1 MTCGTAYL
9 PPVRAFQA
17 DGSCCMH
24 CCGRTS
30 HHHHRHRSVT
40 AQYSVRDDSN
50 EEGEDGSTIP
60 PSSLSSAQSRRQ
72 ALVQM
77 MAIPSALALASASI
91 ADPALAARP
100 EIDSKS
106 GVLFSP
112 KGQML
117 GGGGS
122 DVTRGIKIRDRT
134 KDTAQQQRRSFA
146 NSVGLIQP
154 VYSVRFVT
162 YLSRFILNFDP
173 AARSWWLEAASQ
185 LANKN
190 VGPDAATMAEQLRFA
205 EFAESVEVGLADYFT
220 GPYGSYASLE
230 AAKAGVNARAPATS
244 GGIVNT
250 DSGKKFDFAKL
261 LGFVGKAKKVS
272 SVEKKKLR
280 MSEVKQ
286 KRQGI
291 KNLLTLL
298 KARYTTIGAKE
309 QLALLFA
316 LIDDPNLQPAA
327 EIAGLLGEA
336 DNASVTSLELI
347 GTQDDDSDYRL
358 SSRRGG
364 GYAIDSPLKVEIE
377 PPPAL
382 GQDYRPAKIEP
393 IMRPTSRVL
402 KIRVMDGGV
411 GYKTPPAVTVTQ
423 KGAKRPCDAVA
434 ILDRNGSVE
443 SILVLDPGYG
453 YGNVNDRRGP
463 TEPTVEIAPPQR
475 KGGKQ
480 VIGKILDKKSNN
492 GDSDTNLFR
501 QATAEAE
508 LEYAIKEIRIEDA
521 GSGYTISQP
530 PKISIRPCERDPEW
544 YVAPAMTYGQGS
556 AGIIAGDEILKRP
569 EFLQAKVTKMTLGFY
584 NTTVDTSSDAL
595 IETQFDSA
603 DPAVIGR
610 VAGDSLSLL
619 PNSIRPQLSP
629 VFDRYIIPDLPPIPE
644 DLSGIALP
652 SQKYRAIDPIFGGI
666 GSKPVTIGAKDL
678 TVGEYSRLALA
689 GATCTV
695 LVRTLLNPL
704 ELVKTKLQLG
714 NDKELLEYASKE
726 KKKSSQSTSKAASND
741 GETTAKAE
749 VAKSEALSDDE
760 EDKIGTSDLITSL
773 VKLRGP
779 LSLFQSAD
787 ITFLASLVFGSFG
800 FGATEL
806 FRRFFTNAIFEE
818 GPGGGTGEELVLL
831 GAAALACVITS
842 FAATPFEMIRVQSM
856 GKVEAQGWTEVLA
869 NFLADKRSTRSK
881 STFRGGTGAI
891 PAPKLDVSGDK
902 FKLKDIKKDDLKPL
916 FSGFAPIVSRELPFA
931 ITKFLVFDLL
941 AKTIMALLNS
951 QGNFVEPVQVGV
963 GPTGLAVSA
972 VAGAVAGIAGAIISH
987 PADLILTL
995 QSSSAKSEDKGK
1007 DEEEEEINSTDWRP
1021 LVKEL
1026 LEKDGGVANLFV
1038 GLPARALFFFL
1049 VIGLQF
1055 FLYDFVKG
1063 LFNVSSDD
1071 LTLVLDVFYAI
1082 RRGLVEGS

>member
-1 MTCGTAYL
+1 M
-9 PPVRAFQA
+9 V
-17 DGSCCMH
+17 
-24 CCGRTS
+24 
-30 HHHHRHRSVT
+30 
-40 AQYSVRDDSN
+40 
-50 EEGEDGSTIP
+50 
-60 PSSLSSAQSRRQ
+60 
-72 ALVQM
+72 AL
-77 MAIPSALALASASI
+77 PSALALASASL

-100 EIDSKS
+100 EIDTKS

-122 DVTRGIKIRDRT
+122 DATRGIKIRDRT
-134 KDTAQQQRRSFA
+134 KDTAQQQRRSFGK
-146 NSVGLIQP
+146 SVGLIQQ
-154 VYSVRFVT
+154 VYDVRFVA

-173 AARSWWLEAASQ
+173 AARSWWLDEVNRMS
-185 LANKN
+185 NKN
-190 VGPDAATMAEQLRFA
+190 IGPDAMTMAEQLQFA

-244 GGIVNT
+244 GGIVGSEIGN
-250 DSGKKFDFAKL
+250 KFDFAKL
-261 LGFVGKAKKVS
+261 LGLGKASRKS
-272 SVEKKKLR
+272 TMEKKKLR

-316 LIDDPNLQPAA
+316 LIDDPELQPAA

-336 DNASVTSLELI
+336 DNASVTSLKLI
-347 GTQDDDSDYRL
+347 GSQKDDDDYRL

-364 GYAIDSPLKVEIE
+364 GYAIDSPLRVEIE
-377 PPPAL
+377 APPAL

-402 KIRVMDGGV
+402 KITVSDGGA

-423 KGAKRPCDAVA
+423 KGVKRPCDAVA
-434 ILDRNGSVE
+434 ILDRSGSVE

-453 YGNVNDRRGP
+453 YGGLNDRRGP
-463 TEPTVEIAPPQR
+463 TEPTVEIAPPQ
-475 KGGKQ
+475 KSGGKQ
-480 VIGKILDKKSNN
+480 VMGRIMDKGIG
-492 GDSDTNLFR
+492 GDTDATFR
-501 QATAEAE
+501 RATAKAE
-508 LEYAIKEIRIEDA
+508 LEYAIKEIVIEDP

-544 YVAPAMTYGQGS
+544 FVAPMTSGNGG
-556 AGIIAGDEILKRP
+556 AGVIAADEILRRP
-569 EFLQAKVTKMTLGFY
+569 EFLQAKVTTMTLGFY
-584 NTTVDTSSDAL
+584 NTTVDTSSDAV
-595 IETQFDSA
+595 IEAQFDGA
-603 DPAVIGR
+603 DPEVIGR

-629 VFDRYIIPDLPPIPE
+629 VFDRYIIPDLPPIPK
-644 DLSGIALP
+644 DLSGVALP
-652 SQKYRAIDPIFGGI
+652 SLKYRAIDPIFGGI

-678 TVGEYSRLALA
+678 TVSEYTRLALA

-726 KKKSSQSTSKAASND
+726 KKSKSRPKTSNNGDKGTTNEGVVIDSNAA
-741 GETTAKAE
+741 T
-749 VAKSEALSDDE
+749 SEE
-760 EDKIGTSDLITSL
+760 EEEKIGTSDLITSL

-787 ITFLASLVFGSFG
+787 VTFLASLVFGSFG

-818 GPGGGTGEELVLL
+818 GSGGGTGEELVLL

-856 GKVEAQGWTEVLA
+856 GKVEAKGWTEVLA
-869 NFLADKRSTRSK
+869 DFLADKRSTRST
-881 STFRGGTGAI
+881 STFRGGTGTI
-891 PAPKLDVSGDK
+891 PAPPKTAVSGAE
-902 FKLKDIKKDDLKPL
+902 FKLKEIKKDDLKPL

-941 AKTIMALLNS
+941 AKAIIALLNT
-951 QGNFVEPVQVGV
+951 QGGATEPVQVGV
-963 GPTGLAVSA
+963 GPTGLAISA
-972 VAGAVAGIAGAIISH
+972 VAGALAGIAGAIISH

-995 QSSSAKSEDKGK
+995 QSSSVKSGSGSSADGGTNSK
-1007 DEEEEEINSTDWRP
+1007 DGEEETKSADWRP

-1026 LEKDGGVANLFV
+1026 LEKDGGISNLFV

-1082 RRGLVEGS
+1082 RQGLVEGS